1 MLIFSKV
8 ILYILYDLLRY
19 NLNQLFKKK
28 HNQSNFEKL
37 SEINKKIL
45 NKKTFNKKKILVAS
59 FVHQYGYVYTECLI
73 ANHLSNIL
81 NAKIYGLMDNND
93 KSTESFFNS
102 FDFSKNF
109 FLTKNNIFLSIINLR
124 KTFKIF
130 KKFRNFNDLINFTYK
145 GLDFGKLIYDH
156 YIRNSGNPSPDRLNY
171 KFLYFLNESL
181 LIYSQMEKIFNNN
194 KFDYMVMSERQ
205 FIPSM
210 IIFQMALLKKIKVI
224 GRVAGPKKI
233 GVYMYK
239 SINQKFY
246 ADIQVSKTLIKKYIN
261 NKNSKK
267 YISNGSR
274 LVKNILYEKKQNFD
288 YNIVMNKQKKDKL
301 LKLDKKK
308 FFKILN
314 LDKKKPTCFIFSH
327 NLLDGNLQG
336 KSVFIYNDYLS
347 WLRETLK
354 YLETLDNKINWII
367 KEHPSNYGF
376 SKITTN
382 LSKEYKNIVK
392 TNRKNIKIF
401 PENFNRAIIPKVAD
415 AIVTLGSTAGLEYS
429 CLKIPCITSEGIFY
443 SGNGFTIEYKS
454 KSQYELYLKNL
465 IKILLR
471 KKSKLKS
478 NRAIINFYLIYEIM
492 RFDHPLLFNYDITN
506 KMSVDNFMQQIIKL
520 NKNIDLNSY
529 HKFERYLKYQIDKNR
544 IHFIN
549 KDKN

>member
-19 NLNQLFKKK
+19 NLNQLLKKK
-28 HNQSNFEKL
+28 HNQNNFEKL

-45 NKKTFNKKKILVAS
+45 NKKTLNKKKILVAS

-81 NAKIYGLMDNND
+81 DAKIYGLMDNND
-93 KSTESFFNS
+93 KSTESFFDS
-102 FDFSKNF
+102 FNFSKNF
-109 FLTKNNIFLSIINLR
+109 FLTKNNILLSIINLR

-181 LIYSQMEKIFNNN
+181 LIYSQIEKIFNNN

-246 ADIQVSKTLIKKYIN
+246 ADIQVSKTLIKRYVN
-261 NKNSKK
+261 SKNSKK

-288 YNIVMNKQKKDKL
+288 YNIVMNKQKKKL
-301 LKLDKKK
+301 IKLDKKK
-308 FFKILN
+308 FFKFLK
-314 LDKKKPTCFIFSH
+314 LDIKKPTCFIFSH

-336 KSVFIYNDYLS
+336 KSVLIYNDYLA

-392 TNRKNIKIF
+392 TNKKNIKIF
-401 PENFNRAIIPKVAD
+401 PENLNRAIIPKVAD

-429 CLKIPCITSEGIFY
+429 CLKIPCITSAGIFY

-454 KSQYELYLKNL
+454 RSQYELYLKNL

-471 KKSKLKS
+471 EKSKLKS

-506 KMSVDNFMQQIIKL
+506 KMNVDNFMRRIIKL
-520 NKNIDLNSY
+520 NKSIDLNSY
-529 HKFERYLKYQIDKNR
+529 NKFEKYLKYQIDKNE